1 MEKLRSLES
10 DHWIQSRLRAPDRNI
25 DHIDQEHLII
35 SIISDMDQRNLN
47 FNKSKL
53 MELIRLSCRETQKHQ
68 LLQYLLF
75 KCRPCLRYWGVWE
88 QIFCRIKASQAR
100 PRLPGCHSDQ
110 ERSWLYSHRTQPTWW
125 AFLSFFPPHDCM
137 SCHLGVCR
145 VIIDGLPR
153 WCVDRTQQRRSLRLS
168 VWLSAPFWWSAAAWC
183 LFKEVNH
190 LNICCSA
197 LLLSGYTP
205 DEGSFL
211 AEKSNHLFD
220 ILLLSHCSSLK
231 LWLCGHR

>member
-1 MEKLRSLES
+1 
-10 DHWIQSRLRAPDRNI
+10 
-25 DHIDQEHLII
+25 
-35 SIISDMDQRNLN
+35 MDQWKRN

-53 MELIRLSCRETQKHQ
+53 IQLIQLSCRETQKHQ
-68 LLQYLLF
+68 LPQYLLL

-88 QIFCRIKASQAR
+88 QISCRLKASQAR

-110 ERSWLYSHRTQPTWW
+110 ERSRLYSHRTQPTWW
-125 AFLSFFPPHDCM
+125 AFLSSPPPPHGCM

-168 VWLSAPFWWSAAAWC
+168 VWLSAPFWLSAAARC
-183 LFKEVNH
+183 LFKKVKH
-190 LNICCSA
+190 RNICCSA
-197 LLLSGYTP
+197 PLLSGYTP
-205 DEGSFL
+205 DEGSL
-211 AEKSNHLFD
+211 PAEKSNRLFD
-220 ILLLSHCSSLK
+220 ILLLSHPSSLK